1 MLLQISQRTAGLKT
15 ASYLQHKLSPNRSI
29 FHDIYACCYLYFVSF
44 ASPNSPTFFAP
55 IFGEIHHKFVV
66 LLVLQKKYK
75 TKPEEQTLYCPTNQF
90 EVNNTTLLKIN
101 HQKAL
106 HFIFKQHISTQQNV
120 TSQSQVV
127 FHLQLSCYVRS

>member
-1 MLLQISQRTAGLKT
+1 
-15 ASYLQHKLSPNRSI
+15 
-29 FHDIYACCYLYFVSF
+29 
-44 ASPNSPTFFAP
+44 
-55 IFGEIHHKFVV
+55 
-66 LLVLQKKYK
+66 
-75 TKPEEQTLYCPTNQF
+75 LYCPTNQF